1 MNVIAEKL
9 SGGGAVQG
17 GHVTRDE
24 IANKSYHDIRL
35 ITDRNHMK
43 VLGDVY
49 PYVIDGSVMCC

>member
-1 MNVIAEKL
+1 
-9 SGGGAVQG
+9 VQG